1 MKNPAGIFLLIFLGA
16 ITSPAE
22 LRVTLTKVDDG
33 DLKTQQLEAGGAWN
47 YGIKQDDAFTL
58 LRSSVIRN
66 DARGKMADATVKVD
80 RSSIY
85 QTMSGYG
92 AAMTDSSAFVLSQ
105 LKSAFPEMYAFTMKR
120 LFSSEDGAGFS
131 VLRLAV
137 GASDYVATPD
147 YFTCCD
153 HESPDLRDFDISR
166 DKQFIIPILKDA
178 LRLNPQIRI
187 IATPWSAPAWMRT
200 NGRLTGV
207 SSNEKSRGATCR
219 LKPGMFGLYA
229 DYLVRFIEAY
239 QNEGIRIDSI
249 TLQNEPQNDQSDYPC
264 MRMDEEDQ
272 IRLVKQLGPKL
283 AEKSLKTRLLVHDH
297 NWVLHPNDRTPSG
310 GDVKQAPLESVTRIF
325 SDPEA
330 GPFIHGSAWHVY
342 AGSPGD
348 MARVYDALH
357 KQFPNKEI
365 LTTEQSGW
373 GLSRGAWWGDVDWGL
388 RHNWMAPL
396 AHWSTTSLQWNLALD
411 RKGGP
416 TPRTD
421 SKAVGLVTIDGAGV
435 RFEREFYPM
444 AQLSRAAPPG
454 ARRIATQVTG
464 GDIDAVSFLWS
475 DGKTSLVLVNR
486 NKEPKS
492 VFLDG
497 AESGFTYQIPGRGI
511 ATLVW

>member
-1 MKNPAGIFLLIFLGA
+1 
-16 ITSPAE
+16 
-22 LRVTLTKVDDG
+22 
-33 DLKTQQLEAGGAWN
+33 
-47 YGIKQDDAFTL
+47 
-58 LRSSVIRN
+58 
-66 DARGKMADATVKVD
+66 
-80 RSSIY
+80 
-85 QTMSGYG
+85 
-92 AAMTDSSAFVLSQ
+92 MTDSSAFVLSQ
-105 LKSAFPEMYAFTMKR
+105 LKSASPEMYAFTMKR
-120 LFSSEDGAGFS
+120 LFSREDGAGFP

-137 GASDYVATPD
+137 GASDYVATPG

-153 HESPDLRDFDISR
+153 KESPDLRDFGITR

-178 LRLNPQIRI
+178 LQINPKIRL
-187 IATPWSAPAWMRT
+187 IATPWSAPAWMKT

-207 SSNEKSRGATCR
+207 SREEKSRGATCR

-239 QNEGIRIDSI
+239 QNEGIHIDSI

-283 AEKSLKTRLLVHDH
+283 AEKSLKTRILVHDH
-297 NWVLHPNDRTPSG
+297 NWVLHPNDREPIG
-310 GDVKQAPLESVTRIF
+310 GDVKQEPLESVTRIL

-330 GPFIHGSAWHVY
+330 KPFIHGSAWHVY
-342 AGSPGD
+342 AGNPGD
-348 MARVYDALH
+348 MGRVYDTLH
-357 KQFPNKEI
+357 QRFPEKEI

-396 AHWSTTSLQWNLALD
+396 THWNTTSLQWNLALD

-421 SKAVGLVTIDGAGV
+421 SKATGLVTIDGAAV

-444 AQLSRAAPPG
+444 AHLSRAAPPG
-454 ARRIATQVTG
+454 SKRIATQVTG
-464 GDIDAVSFLWS
+464 GDVDAVSFLWS
-475 DGKTSLVLVNR
+475 GGKTSLVVVNR
-486 NKEPKS
+486 NKES
-492 VFLDG
+492 RTVYLDD

-511 ATLVW
+511 GTFVW